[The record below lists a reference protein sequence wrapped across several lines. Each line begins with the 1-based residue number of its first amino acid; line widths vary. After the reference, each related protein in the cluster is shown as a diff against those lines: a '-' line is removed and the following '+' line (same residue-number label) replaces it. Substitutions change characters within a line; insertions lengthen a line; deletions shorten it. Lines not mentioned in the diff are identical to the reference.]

1 MKPIESI
8 STAGT
13 SDLNPS
19 VSNVDEGEERKSE
32 VGLTELEN
40 NEEEPRTVNET
51 FKQRLL
57 ESKRQ

>member
-1 MKPIESI
+1 MKPIESF

-13 SDLNPS
+13 SDINPS